1 VKADPTFTWP
11 KTRISPTHRE
21 KIKAVRASLGERSD
35 TATLD
40 SILSEFFSLVETNG
54 PSFGPIITRIRD
66 ARKLP
71 RAEAIT
77 DRDTIYEQ
85 LARIN
90 RELGIEDTAIAAE
103 DPHPSARK
111 RSR

>member
-1 VKADPTFTWP
+1 M
-11 KTRISPTHRE
+11 
-21 KIKAVRASLGERSD
+21 

-40 SILSEFFSLVETNG
+40 SILGEFFSLVETDV
-54 PSFGPIITRIRD
+54 PAFGPIVTRIRES
-66 ARKLP
+66 RKLS

-103 DPHPSARK
+103 DPLPSARK
-111 RSR
+111 RSP